1 MITARRSRSLAVA
14 CAIALAGGASNSFAS
29 GFQLQEQSASQ
40 LGKAFSGTAASAEDA
55 TVLFYNPAG
64 MSQLKQSEVSLVATG
79 IGIKSEFNNEASA
92 AAFGQP
98 LGGEGGDAGGW
109 NFVPSVYAV
118 IPVQDKLAV
127 GFAFNAP

>member
-1 MITARRSRSLAVA
+1 MLVGSLRVRMKKTSDKRFCAMKFAWGNSKLGRTFRKSLKPSRLPMITARRSRSLAVA

-64 MSQLKQSEVSLVATG
+64 MSQLKESEVTLVATG
-79 IGIKSEFNNEASA
+79 
-92 AAFGQP
+92 
-98 LGGEGGDAGGW
+98 
-109 NFVPSVYAV
+109 
-118 IPVQDKLAV
+118 
-127 GFAFNAP
+127 